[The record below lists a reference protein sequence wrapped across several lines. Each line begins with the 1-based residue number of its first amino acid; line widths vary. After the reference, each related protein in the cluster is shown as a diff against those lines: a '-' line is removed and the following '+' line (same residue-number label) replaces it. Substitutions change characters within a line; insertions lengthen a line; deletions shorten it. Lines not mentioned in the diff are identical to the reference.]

1 MSKSTS
7 GFTIVELLIVIV
19 VIGILAAIT
28 IVSFN
33 GVRQRAVI
41 ASAQS
46 DVVNLSK
53 QLELFKV
60 DNGLYPS
67 VVVSPTYAMDD
78 MANVLKSA
86 KLYDST
92 RGLANRK
99 KSFIYCVDSTF
110 NNYIV
115 AALEPIYPDI
125 GVPLGQTLYYT
136 SSAFSGA
143 RTMTAT
149 DLGTTGG
156 NICKSISGDNNY
168 TRGRWS
174 FDTPLPGS
182 S

>member
-1 MSKSTS
+1 MS

-28 IVSFN
+28 IVSYN
-33 GVRQRAVI
+33 GVQQRANI
-41 ASAQS
+41 ATAQA
-46 DVVNLSK
+46 DLANVAK

-67 VVVSPTYAMDD
+67 VVLSGTYSMDD
-78 MANVLKSA
+78 MANVLKAA
-86 KLYDST
+86 KLYTDT
-92 RGLANRK
+92 RALASHK
-99 KSFIYCVDSTF
+99 KSFIYCVDSSF
-110 NNYIV
+110 SNYVIV
-115 AALEPIYPDI
+115 ALQPVYPEI

-136 SSAFSGA
+136 SSTFSGT

-149 DLGTTGG
+149 DLSTTGA

-182 S
+182 A